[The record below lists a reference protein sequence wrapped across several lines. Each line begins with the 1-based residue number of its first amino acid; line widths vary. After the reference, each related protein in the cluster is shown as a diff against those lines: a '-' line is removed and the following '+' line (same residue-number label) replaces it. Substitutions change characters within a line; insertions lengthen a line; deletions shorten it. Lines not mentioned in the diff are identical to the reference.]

1 MKKLF
6 VFFLMVAT
14 TTCLFAQVTASTNNA
29 PVAQWNETTHE
40 FGKVTQD
47 TPVAFEFRVTNIGTT
62 PLQILGVERASGCST
77 PEWTSKAIQPGT
89 SGVVKIV
96 YDAKTGGFFSKTI
109 KVLLNTKEGHVDL
122 VLTGDVI
129 SNVKM

>member
-14 TTCLFAQVTASTNNA
+14 TTCLFAQVTASADNI
-29 PVAQWNETTHE
+29 PVAQWNETTHQ
-40 FGKVTQD
+40 FGKIIQDVPVT
-47 TPVAFEFRVTNIGTT
+47 FEFKVTNTGTL

-77 PEWTSKAIQPGT
+77 PEWTSKAIQPGA

-96 YDAKTGGFFSKTI
+96 YDAKTGGFFSKTT
-109 KVLLNTKEGHVDL
+109 KVLLNTMDGYVDL

-129 SNVKM
+129 PNVKM